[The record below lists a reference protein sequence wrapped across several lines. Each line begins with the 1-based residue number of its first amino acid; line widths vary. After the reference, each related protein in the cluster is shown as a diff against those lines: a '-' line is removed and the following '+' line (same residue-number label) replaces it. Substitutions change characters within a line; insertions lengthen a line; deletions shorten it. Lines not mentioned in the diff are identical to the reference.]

1 MKDKFFDHVV
11 DDEYM
16 AKVLGVK
23 IVETPIKCSADVMT
37 EGRLDEL
44 TRSMEIKKRMLEIF

>member
-1 MKDKFFDHVV
+1 MNDKFFQHVV

-16 AKVLGVK
+16 AKVLGVE
-23 IVETPIKCSADVMT
+23 IVENSVKCSADVMT
-37 EGRLDEL
+37 EERLDEL

>member
-1 MKDKFFDHVV
+1 MNDNFFQHVV

-23 IVETPIKCSADVMT
+23 IVENPVEGSVEVMT
-37 EGRLDEL
+37 EERLDEL
-44 TRSMEIKKRMLEIF
+44 IRSMEIKKRMLEIF

>member
-1 MKDKFFDHVV
+1 MNDKFFQHVV

-23 IVETPIKCSADVMT
+23 IVETPLECSVDVMT
-37 EGRLDEL
+37 EERLDEL

>member
-1 MKDKFFDHVV
+1 MNDNFFEHVV

-23 IVETPIKCSADVMT
+23 IVETPLECSANVMT
-37 EGRLDEL
+37 EERLDEL

>member
-1 MKDKFFDHVV
+1 MNDNFFEHVV

-16 AKVLGVK
+16 AKVLGVE
-23 IVETPIKCSADVMT
+23 IVETPIECSADVLT
-37 EGRLDEL
+37 EERLDEL

>member
-1 MKDKFFDHVV
+1 MNDKFFEHVV

-23 IVETPIKCSADVMT
+23 IVENPVKSSAEVMT
-37 EGRLDEL
+37 EERLDEL

>member
-1 MKDKFFDHVV
+1 MNDNFFEHVV

-16 AKVLGVK
+16 AKVLGVE
-23 IVETPIKCSADVMT
+23 IVENPVKCSVDVMT
-37 EGRLDEL
+37 EERLDEL